1 MKQRSSLQWVSHPL
15 AGGRRELIPWSEL
28 GESR

>member
-1 MKQRSSLQWVSHPL
+1 VSHPL